1 MKRAKSIGKILG
13 IALAILMVG
22 AILGAAALP
31 SGDLDKNQVSGQ
43 EDASY
48 ITVYATDLKG
58 IEIASIEGEELFVS
72 ALVEGVSFTA
82 ASTGIHRFTIIGG
95 ASEVCPPEAQP
106 NHPEWW
112 GWKTEILIYK
122 NRPIYWSGGYLAP
135 ERPNP
140 ANWDFL
146 VGSSD
151 FQPTYEAAEQTG
163 KGMFVDIALE
173 ENEYVILVVNDCTG
187 CFFDNSGG
195 VYLSITILPPVPQ
208 YNLITHS
215 SAGGSVTGPG
225 EGTFTY
231 DEGAVVDL
239 VAEPA
244 EGYCFA
250 HWTGNATTI
259 ADVDAAS
266 TTVTMNGDYSVT
278 ANFERI
284 PEHTLSISSAAG
296 GSVTTPG
303 EGDFTYEEGTVVGLE
318 VEPDEGYQFVNWT
331 GDVSTI
337 SNVEAA
343 STTITMNDDYSIT
356 ANFEAVGG
364 CFIATAAYGTPM
376 AEEIQIL
383 REFRDEYLL
392 ISRWGQALVDLYY
405 RVSPPIADFV
415 TDHPSL
421 KPIVVAGFMPIVA
434 MCSIVFEIVPQF
446 TGNEA

>member
-1 MKRAKSIGKILG
+1 
-13 IALAILMVG
+13 MVG

-48 ITVYATDLKG
+48 ITVHALDLEG
-58 IEIASIEGEELFVS
+58 IETASIEGEELFVS

-82 ASTGIHRFTIIGG
+82 ASTGIYRFTIIGG
-95 ASEVCPPEAQP
+95 ASEACPPEAQP

-151 FQPTYEAAEQTG
+151 FQPTYEAAETTG
-163 KGMFVDIALE
+163 KGMFVDIGLV
-173 ENEYVILVVNDCTG
+173 ENEYVILVVNDCVG

-195 VYLSITILPPVPQ
+195 VYLSVAILPPVPQ
-208 YNLITHS
+208 YNLTIYS
-215 SAGGSVTGPG
+215 SAGGSVASPG

-231 DEGAVVDL
+231 DEGTVVDL

-250 HWTGNATTI
+250 HWTGNVDIIADVNAAETTITIDGDYEITANFIAQYNLTIDSTDGGAVTAPGEGTFAYDPDMMVELVATPDTDYRFVKWTGDVDTI
-259 ADVDAAS
+259 ADV
-266 TTVTMNGDYSVT
+266 N
-278 ANFERI
+278 
-284 PEHTLSISSAAG
+284 
-296 GSVTTPG
+296 
-303 EGDFTYEEGTVVGLE
+303 
-318 VEPDEGYQFVNWT
+318 
-331 GDVSTI
+331 
-337 SNVEAA
+337 AA
-343 STTITMNDDYSIT
+343 STTITMSNNYSIT
-356 ANFEAVGG
+356 ANLEEEPSGRA
-364 CFIATAAYGTPM
+364 CFIATAVYGTPM

-392 ISRWGQALVDLYY
+392 TNVPGQALLDLYY
-405 RVSPPIADFV
+405 NVSPPIARFI
-415 TDHPSL
+415 TCHPSL
-421 KPIVVAGFMPIVA
+421 KPIVRAGLMPVVA
-434 MCSIVFEIVPQF
+434 MCSLVLDIVPQSA
-446 TGNEA
+446 GNEA